1 MTRTNALDLIARLG
15 RAEASLHGQEFLAPL
30 LPNGQARLRLC
41 GLIYVLKVPAAY
53 PGWWRCQVHTARQAA
68 IIAEAL
74 PWQRGDYLA
83 LWPVLRLVL
92 LEPLPDKAWL
102 ALPYNPS
109 AAAQRFSLSGGP
121 LVVHLVERG
130 QPFER
135 VIGRVEGRTIWYDDH
150 DHRADPCIAEAL
162 RAALAA
168 GQTTPGVQGLGAG
181 EQSAYLLRV
190 NQMAAQ
196 QAHTAEQDTE
206 QQLRHALDVG
216 GAHLLGYALTDHGL
230 QVTWDRNGQRSVA
243 LVATDLSVVSAGV
256 CLSGE
261 EASFDL
267 TSIVGV
273 VQDAPAFA
281 RWDETE

>member
-1 MTRTNALDLIARLG
+1 MPRTNTLDLIARLG
-15 RAEASLHGQEFLAPL
+15 RAEASLYGQKFLAPL
-30 LPNGQARLRLC
+30 LGNGQARLRIYD
-41 GLIYVLKVPAAY
+41 LIYELKVTAAY
-53 PGWWRCQVHTARQAA
+53 PGWWLCRVHTARQAT

-109 AAAQRFSLSGGP
+109 AAAQRFSFSGGP
-121 LVVHLVERG
+121 LVIHLVEHG

-162 RAALAA
+162 RAALSA
-168 GQTTPGVQGLGAG
+168 GRAMPGVPGLGAG
-181 EQSAYLLRV
+181 EQAAYLLRV
-190 NQMAAQ
+190 NQLAAQ
-196 QAHTAEQDTE
+196 KAYTAAQRTE
-206 QQLRHALDVG
+206 QQLRHALEVG
-216 GAHLLGYALTDHGL
+216 GARLLGYALTDHGL
-230 QVTWDRNGQRSVA
+230 QVTWERDGQRSVT
-243 LVATDLSVVSAGV
+243 LVGTDLSVVSAGV

-273 VQDAPAFA
+273 VLDAPAFA